1 MITGSWVRERR
12 AAIPRLLP
20 RRVLPRRVR
29 SLHTLLIV
37 LGLALIL
44 WVGWLWYR
52 SSSFVKVEHV
62 TVAGLSGPDVPQI
75 RDALTRSA
83 MGMTTLDMN
92 IGGLESAVQR
102 YAYVQ
107 SLTVTR
113 RGAHGISINVTEQVP
128 VALVDIGGN
137 QQVVDADG
145 RLLPDTTITHGALP
159 LVPISAP
166 PAGTTIT
173 EAGARAAIAVLAAAP
188 YALLRHIENATSTR
202 THGVILQLRH
212 GPQLYFGPSSQV
224 HQKWQAAV
232 AVLQDHDSAGATYI
246 DVSDPQRPAA
256 GAGVSAREAA
266 ALGLAGTTT
275 TAAGT
280 ASDGP

>member
-20 RRVLPRRVR
+20 RRLR
-29 SLHTLLIV
+29 SLRTLV
-37 LGLALIL
+37 LVLMLALIL

-62 TVAGLSGPDVPQI
+62 TVAGLSGPDIPQI
-75 RDALTRSA
+75 REALTSSA

-92 IGGLESAVQR
+92 IAKLESAVQR
-102 YAYVQ
+102 YTYVQ
-107 SLTVTR
+107 SLTVTGH
-113 RGAHGISINVTEQVP
+113 GAHDISINVTEQVP
-128 VALVDIGGN
+128 VALVNIGGN

-173 EAGARAAIAVLAAAP
+173 EAGPRAAIAVLAAAP
-188 YALLRHIENATSTR
+188 YALMAHIENATSTSA
-202 THGVILQLRH
+202 HGVIVQLRH
-212 GPQLYFGPSSQV
+212 GPQLYFGQSSQL

-232 AVLQDHDSAGATYI
+232 AVLQDRDSAGASYI
-246 DVSDPQRPAA
+246 DVTDPQRPAA
-256 GAGVSAREAA
+256 GAGVSARQAA

-280 ASDGP
+280 TSSGP

>member
-1 MITGSWVRERR
+1 MSAGPRCR
-12 AAIPRLLP
+12 ACCHGAL
-20 RRVLPRRVR
+20 R
-29 SLHTLLIV
+29 SLHTLV
-37 LGLALIL
+37 LVLMLALIL

-75 RDALTRSA
+75 REALTSSA

-92 IGGLESAVQR
+92 IAKLESAVQR
-102 YAYVQ
+102 YPYVQ
-107 SLTVTR
+107 SLTVTGH
-113 RGAHGISINVTEQVP
+113 GAHDISINVTEQVP
-128 VALVDIGGN
+128 VALVNIGGN

-173 EAGARAAIAVLAAAP
+173 EAGPRAAIAVLAAAP
-188 YALLRHIENATSTR
+188 YALLAHIENATSTSA
-202 THGVILQLRH
+202 HGVIVQLRH
-212 GPQLYFGPSSQV
+212 GPQLYFGPSSQL

-232 AVLQDHDSAGATYI
+232 AVLQDRDSAGA
-246 DVSDPQRPAA
+246 SLHRRHRPAA
-256 GAGVSAREAA
+256 ARPRAPE
-266 ALGLAGTTT
+266 
-275 TAAGT
+275 
-280 ASDGP
+280 

>member
-12 AAIPRLLP
+12 ATLPRLLP
-20 RRVLPRRVR
+20 RRLR
-29 SLHTLLIV
+29 SLHTLV
-37 LGLALIL
+37 LVLVLALVV

-75 RDALTRSA
+75 RDALTSSA
-83 MGMTTLDMN
+83 MGMTTLNMN
-92 IGGLESAVQR
+92 IAGLESAVQR

-113 RGAHGISINVTEQVP
+113 HGAHNITIDVAEQVP
-128 VALVDIGGN
+128 VALVDIGGD

-159 LVPISAP
+159 LVPISSP

-173 EAGARAAIAVLAAAP
+173 EAGASAAIAVLAAAP
-188 YALLRHIENATSTR
+188 YALLAHIENATSTSA
-202 THGVILQLRH
+202 HGVIVQLRH
-212 GPQLYFGPSSQV
+212 GPQLYFGPSSQL

-232 AVLQDHDSAGATYI
+232 AVLEDHDSADASYI
-246 DVSDPQRPAA
+246 DVTDPQRPAA

-275 TAAGT
+275 TTAGT
-280 ASDGP
+280 TSHLP

>member
-1 MITGSWVRERR
+1 MITGSWVRDRR
-12 AAIPRLLP
+12 GAMPRLLP
-20 RRVLPRRVR
+20 RRLR
-29 SLHTLLIV
+29 SLHTLV
-37 LGLALIL
+37 LVLALAL
-44 WVGWLWYR
+44 VVWVGWLWYR

-62 TVAGLSGPDVPQI
+62 TVAGLSGPDIPQI
-75 RDALTRSA
+75 RDALTSAA
-83 MGMTTLDMN
+83 MGMTTLNVN
-92 IGGLESAVQR
+92 IAELESAVQR

-113 RGAHGISINVTEQVP
+113 HGAHDIAIKVVEQVP
-128 VALVDIGGN
+128 VALVEIGGN

-159 LVPISAP
+159 LVPIASP

-173 EAGARAAIAVLAAAP
+173 EPGVSAAIAVLAAAP
-188 YALLRHIENATSTR
+188 YAFLTRIANATSTSA
-202 THGVILQLRH
+202 HGVIVQLRN
-212 GPQLYFGPSSQV
+212 GPQLYFGQRSQL

-232 AVLQDHDSAGATYI
+232 AVLQDHYSADATYI

-266 ALGLAGTTT
+266 TLGLSSSTTT
-275 TAAGT
+275 TAGT
-280 ASDGP
+280 ASSGH

>member
-20 RRVLPRRVR
+20 RRLR
-29 SLHTLLIV
+29 SLHTLV
-37 LGLALIL
+37 LVLVLALIL

-52 SSSFVKVEHV
+52 SSSFVKVQHV
-62 TVAGLSGPDVPQI
+62 TVAGLSGPDIPQI
-75 RDALTRSA
+75 REALTSSA

-92 IGGLESAVQR
+92 IAKLESAVQR

-107 SLTVTR
+107 SLTVTAH
-113 RGAHGISINVTEQVP
+113 GAHDISINVTEQVP

-137 QQVVDADG
+137 QQVVDTDG
-145 RLLPDTTITHGALP
+145 RLLPDTTTTHGALP

-173 EAGARAAIAVLAAAP
+173 EAGPRAAIAVLAAAP
-188 YALLRHIENATSTR
+188 YALMAHIENATSTSA
-202 THGVILQLRH
+202 HGVIVQLRH
-212 GPQLYFGPSSQV
+212 GPQLYFGPSAQL

-232 AVLQDHDSAGATYI
+232 AVLQNHDSAGAAYI
-246 DVSDPQRPAA
+246 DVTDPQRPAA

-280 ASDGP
+280 TPSGP

>member
-20 RRVLPRRVR
+20 RRLR
-29 SLHTLLIV
+29 SLRTLV
-37 LGLALIL
+37 LVLMLALIL

-62 TVAGLSGPDVPQI
+62 TVAGLSGPDIPQI
-75 RDALTRSA
+75 REALTSSA

-92 IGGLESAVQR
+92 IAKLESAVQR
-102 YAYVQ
+102 YTYVQ
-107 SLTVTR
+107 SLTVTGH
-113 RGAHGISINVTEQVP
+113 GAHDISINVTEQVP
-128 VALVDIGGN
+128 VALVNIGGN

-173 EAGARAAIAVLAAAP
+173 EAGPRAAIAVLAAAP
-188 YALLRHIENATSTR
+188 YALMARIENATSTSA
-202 THGVILQLRH
+202 HGVIVQLRH
-212 GPQLYFGPSSQV
+212 GPQLYFGQSSQL

-232 AVLQDHDSAGATYI
+232 AVLQDRDSAGASYI
-246 DVSDPQRPAA
+246 DVTDPQRPAA
-256 GAGVSAREAA
+256 GAGVSARQAA

-280 ASDGP
+280 TSSGP

>member
-20 RRVLPRRVR
+20 RRLR
-29 SLHTLLIV
+29 SLHTLV
-37 LGLALIL
+37 LVLMLALIL

-62 TVAGLSGPDVPQI
+62 TVAGLSGPDIPQI
-75 RDALTRSA
+75 REALTSSA

-92 IGGLESAVQR
+92 IAKLESAVQR

-107 SLTVTR
+107 SLTVTGH
-113 RGAHGISINVTEQVP
+113 GAHDISINVTEQVP

-173 EAGARAAIAVLAAAP
+173 EAGPRAAITVLAAAP
-188 YALLRHIENATSTR
+188 YALMARIENATFTSA
-202 THGVILQLRH
+202 HGVIVQLRH
-212 GPQLYFGPSSQV
+212 GPQLYFGPSSQL

-232 AVLQDHDSAGATYI
+232 AVLQNHDSAGATYI
-246 DVSDPQRPAA
+246 DVTDPQRPAA

-275 TAAGT
+275 PAAGT
-280 ASDGP
+280 TSSGP

>member
-20 RRVLPRRVR
+20 RRLR
-29 SLHTLLIV
+29 SLQTLV
-37 LGLALIL
+37 LVLMLALIL

-62 TVAGLSGPDVPQI
+62 TVAGLSGPDIPQI
-75 RDALTRSA
+75 REALTSSA

-92 IGGLESAVQR
+92 IAKLESAVQR
-102 YAYVQ
+102 YTYVQ
-107 SLTVTR
+107 SLTVTGH
-113 RGAHGISINVTEQVP
+113 GAHDISINVTEQVP
-128 VALVDIGGN
+128 VALVNIGGN

-145 RLLPDTTITHGALP
+145 RLMPDTTITHGALP

-173 EAGARAAIAVLAAAP
+173 EAGPRAAIAVLAAAP
-188 YALLRHIENATSTR
+188 YALMAHIENATSTSA
-202 THGVILQLRH
+202 HGVIVQLRH
-212 GPQLYFGPSSQV
+212 GPQLYFGQSSQL

-232 AVLQDHDSAGATYI
+232 AVLQDRDSAGASYI
-246 DVSDPQRPAA
+246 DVTDPQRPAA
-256 GAGVSAREAA
+256 GAGVSARQAA

-280 ASDGP
+280 TSSGP